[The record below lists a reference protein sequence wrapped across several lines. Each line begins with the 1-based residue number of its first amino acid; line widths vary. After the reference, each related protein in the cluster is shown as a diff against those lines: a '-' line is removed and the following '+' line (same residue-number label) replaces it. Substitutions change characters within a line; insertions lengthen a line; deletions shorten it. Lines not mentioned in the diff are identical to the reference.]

1 MPSSI
6 SRSIASSTRRLRNT
20 PARPCGFGDARVAA
34 LRSRNGSPRSQ
45 GSSICWY
52 DQLWSAEWVQQ
63 EFESDYKDFIF
74 RTILDGLSR
83 RTTTG
88 RRLLDIGA
96 HAGRFMYLAKSVGWQ
111 PEGIELNPR
120 TATFAST
127 RTGLPVHAV
136 NVDRLRL
143 SNGSYGAITLIDVLE
158 HVPEPLSLLSRVDDA
173 LEAGGWV
180 AVKVPSGPAQRLKE
194 RVRARVHRGY
204 RPRLADNLVHVNHFS
219 PAALAAALERV
230 GLRRISV
237 DIAPPELPAVHDYR
251 GVISNMFRRSLYH
264 GGRRLPHGVNTPLA
278 LNLLAFR
285 TETSVSSE
293 HAPAPVALSV
303 VIPTFNNETILRRA
317 IDSWHTF
324 AETSSI
330 EVIVVEDGC
339 RDGTRSVSLKS
350 QTPHGAG
357 SISGGFTWTMRTSC
371 GVRMRGFASPEAH
384 C

>member
-1 MPSSI
+1 MHAGFVDVPRCWVCAGEALTREHDAI
-6 SRSIASSTRRLRNT
+6 LDLEVYREQHPALAEYTGETVWFRRCSR
-20 PARPCGFGDARVAA
+20 CGFTQPERLPA
-34 LRSRNGSPRSQ
+34 LPGFFDLL
-45 GSSICWY
+45 Y
-52 DQLWSAEWVQQ
+52 DQLWSAEWVRQ

-96 HAGRFMYLAKSVGWQ
+96 HAGRFMFLAKRVGWQ

-136 NVDRLRL
+136 NVDRWPL

-230 GLRRISV
+230 GLRRVSV

-251 GVISNMFRRSLYH
+251 GVISNTLRRSLYH
-264 GGRRLPHGVNTPLA
+264 GGRLLPHGVDTPLA
-278 LNLLAFR
+278 LNLLAFGQK
-285 TETSVSSE
+285 
-293 HAPAPVALSV
+293 PA
-303 VIPTFNNETILRRA
+303 
-317 IDSWHTF
+317 
-324 AETSSI
+324 
-330 EVIVVEDGC
+330 
-339 RDGTRSVSLKS
+339 
-350 QTPHGAG
+350 
-357 SISGGFTWTMRTSC
+357 
-371 GVRMRGFASPEAH
+371 
-384 C
+384 